1 MGKGAYVTIQNETS
15 NELTTECENKH
26 CMFDGGKEGSNL
38 SNLEGSIASGGSLPN
53 AGGRQY
59 IEAKASGGCFFG
71 SSSFQLYFS
80 AHDETFVNITLIES
94 GNVWSVDHTYV
105 TKGNLAVTTGIEKD
119 GSQYRIN
126 IVATNT

>member
-38 SNLEGSIASGGSLPN
+38 SNLEG
-53 AGGRQY
+53 
-59 IEAKASGGCFFG
+59 KASGGCFLKN
-71 SSSFQLYFS
+71 SSVQLYFS